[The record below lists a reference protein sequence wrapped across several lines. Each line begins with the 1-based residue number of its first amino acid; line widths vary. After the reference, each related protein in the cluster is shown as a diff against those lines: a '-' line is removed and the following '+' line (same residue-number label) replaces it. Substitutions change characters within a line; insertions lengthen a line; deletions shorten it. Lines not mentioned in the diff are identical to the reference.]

1 MKRLAHMKT
10 ARQHLSELELT
21 AWVLIA
27 IFLAA
32 LLVFSYLFWKR
43 IAPEFPQASQSRYVI
58 QIASDPSPAIPG
70 SSASEVIEV

>member
-1 MKRLAHMKT
+1 MNHLAHMKT
-10 ARQHLSELELT
+10 ARQHLSELEVT

-43 IAPEFPQASQSRYVI
+43 LAPEFPQASESRYVI
-58 QIASDPSPAIPG
+58 QITSDPPPAIPV
-70 SSASEVIEV
+70 SSASEVVEG